1 MQKTLNLVNA
11 PAGKRL
17 AAWVID
23 QIIPALVVGIT
34 AGATLPAVLD
44 SAGAAQQ
51 EALATFTMALLIA
64 SVVSLAYTV
73 WLWGWQASAGKT
85 PGNLVLG
92 LRVTSEEGT
101 PAGWGPIFLRWV
113 IISVSGIV
121 PVIGPVLMLLSNI
134 WDTNHQRQ
142 GWHDKVAR
150 TLVVDVNTG
159 RNPLTSGGLYG
170 PSTFA
175 PGALQPGD
183 PGHPETGVSVPPA
196 SRWPAFNPAVAAGP
210 ITSVPGAGQ
219 AAATGAHQP
228 GAPRPPA
235 QPPSGTVPG
244 PATGAPA
251 ASPAPAAQPA
261 VNTPAAAA
269 PSTPAPAGVP
279 APATSGAGQSSS
291 GYNENQVVLV
301 GGAAET
307 ANPGDPDQEMGST
320 QLRSQVSAGPTAV
333 KLRFDDGQSHVLAG
347 SALVGRNPAAAA
359 GETVDLL
366 IPFAD
371 MGRSVSKTHLHLTVD
386 STGVWVTDRNSTNG
400 SGVTPRGGER
410 QRLDPGQ
417 PVLAPVGATVHFGDR
432 SFTVSAA

>member
-17 AAWVID
+17 AAWLID
-23 QIIPALVVGIT
+23 QLPPAVAVGIVT
-34 AGATLPAVLD
+34 GATLPGVLD
-44 SAGAAQQ
+44 SAGVAQQ
-51 EALATFTMALLIA
+51 QALATYTMAILVT
-64 SVVSLAYTV
+64 SVVILAYTV

-85 PGNLVLG
+85 PGNLILG

-101 PAGWGPIFLRWV
+101 SAGWGPIFLRWV
-113 IISVSGIV
+113 IIAVSGLV
-121 PVIGPVLMLLSNI
+121 PVIGPVLMLLSNL

-150 TLVVDVNTG
+150 TLVLDVNAG
-159 RNPLTSGGLYG
+159 RNPLTTGGLFG

-175 PGALQPGD
+175 PGALQAGD

-196 SRWPAFNPAVAAGP
+196 SRWPAFNPQVAAGP
-210 ITSVPGAGQ
+210 ITSVPGAPDGRPRQPIQPPQVTAPGQ
-219 AAATGAHQP
+219 A
-228 GAPRPPA
+228 PPA
-235 QPPSGTVPG
+235 PALQPAASGPSSNQAPG
-244 PATGAPA
+244 PAPT
-251 ASPAPAAQPA
+251 
-261 VNTPAAAA
+261 AA
-269 PSTPAPAGVP
+269 PS

-291 GYNENQVVLV
+291 GYQESQVVMV

-307 ANPGDPDQEMGST
+307 ADPDQEMGST
-320 QLRSQVSAGPTAV
+320 QLRSQVSAEPSSV
-333 KLRFDDGQSHVLAG
+333 KLRFDDGQNHVLAG
-347 SALVGRNPAAAA
+347 AALVGRNPAAAA
-359 GETVDLL
+359 GESVDLL

-371 MGRSVSKTHLHLTVD
+371 MGRSVSKTHLHLIVD

-400 SGVTPRGGER
+400 SGVTPRGGDR
-410 QRLDPGQ
+410 QRLEPGQ

>member
-17 AAWVID
+17 AAWLID
-23 QIIPALVVGIT
+23 QIIPVAVVAIASGV
-34 AGATLPAVLD
+34 TLPPVLE
-44 SAGAAQQ
+44 STGSAQQ
-51 EALATFTMALLIA
+51 EALASYSMAMLVA
-64 SVVSLAYTV
+64 GVVCLAYTV

-101 PAGWGPIFLRWV
+101 PAGWGTIFLRWV
-113 IISVSGIV
+113 IIAVSGLV

-150 TLVVDVNTG
+150 TLVVDVNAG
-159 RNPLTSGGLYG
+159 RNPLTTGGLYG

-175 PGALQPGD
+175 PGALEPGD

-210 ITSVPGAGQ
+210 ITAVPGTEG
-219 AAATGAHQP
+219 GARQDQ
-228 GAPRPPA
+228 PA
-235 QPPSGTVPG
+235 QPSSGAVPS
-244 PATGAPA
+244 APA
-251 ASPAPAAQPA
+251 APPAVAPATPPAPAAPP
-261 VNTPAAAA
+261 VVGE
-269 PSTPAPAGVP
+269 PS
-279 APATSGAGQSSS
+279 TSGAGHSSS
-291 GYNENQVVLV
+291 GYSENQVVLV
-301 GGAAET
+301 GGAAE
-307 ANPGDPDQEMGST
+307 AADPDQEMGST
-320 QLRSQVSAGPTAV
+320 QLRSQVAEPAAIKHV
-333 KLRFDDGQSHVLAG
+333 KLKFDDGQSHELTG
-347 SALVGRNPAAAA
+347 SALVGRNPAPTA
-359 GETVDLL
+359 GESVDLL

-386 STGVWVTDRNSTNG
+386 AAGVWVTDRNSTNG

-410 QRLDPGQ
+410 QRLEPGQ
-417 PVLAPVGATVHFGDR
+417 PVLAPAGATVHFGDR

>member
-17 AAWVID
+17 AAWLID
-23 QIIPALVVGIT
+23 QILPAAAVGIV
-34 AGATLPAVLD
+34 AGATFPAVLD
-44 SAGAAQQ
+44 SAGVAQEQ
-51 EALATFTMALLIA
+51 ALATFTMAMLVT
-64 SVVSLAYTV
+64 SVVVLAYSV

-101 PAGWGPIFLRWV
+101 GAGWGPIFLRWV
-113 IISVSGIV
+113 IIAVSGLV
-121 PVIGPVLMLLSNI
+121 PVVGPVLMLLSNL

-150 TLVVDVNTG
+150 TLVVDVNAG
-159 RNPLTSGGLYG
+159 RNPLTTGGLFG

-175 PGALQPGD
+175 PGSLQPGD
-183 PGHPETGVSVPPA
+183 PGHPETGLSVPPA

-210 ITSVPGAGQ
+210 ITSVPGSGVPAGGPQQPAQAPQ
-219 AAATGAHQP
+219 AAPP
-228 GAPRPPA
+228 GHAPVPPA
-235 QPPSGTVPG
+235 LQP
-244 PATGAPA
+244 AAHAPA
-251 ASPAPAAQPA
+251 APASSPAPAAPA
-261 VNTPAAAA
+261 M
-269 PSTPAPAGVP
+269 PS

-291 GYNENQVVLV
+291 GYQEGQVVVV

-307 ANPGDPDQEMGST
+307 ADPDQEMGST
-320 QLRSQVSAGPTAV
+320 QLRSQMSEEPPAV
-333 KLRFDDGQSHVLAG
+333 KLRFDDGQQHVLAG
-347 SALVGRNPAAAA
+347 SALVGRNPASAA
-359 GETVDLL
+359 GESVDLL

-371 MGRSVSKTHLHLTVD
+371 MGRSVSKTHLHLIVD

-400 SGVTPRGGER
+400 SGVTPRAGER
-410 QRLDPGQ
+410 QRLEPGQ